1 MLEIMNERLS
11 SQLYWIWQQLHHKP

>member
-11 SQLYWIWQQLHHKP
+11 SQLYWIWQQLHHKQ